1 MKETTVGSRYA
12 LAIYEIAS
20 DLKKV
25 EETYKELKVVMEVY
39 EQNLDFKN
47 FVEHPLVN
55 KKDKKDF
62 VGKIF
67 DGEFSEETTNILNYL
82 IDKNRLSQ
90 IKSIVTEYLKLYYSR
105 NQIVEAEVTFAVTPT
120 TEQID
125 SLSVKLKAKVNK
137 EVRLTTKVD
146 KSILGGLIVRI
157 GDQIIDASIK
167 REIESFRK
175 NY

>member
-1 MKETTVGSRYA
+1 MKT
-12 LAIYEIAS
+12 
-20 DLKKV
+20 K
-25 EETYKELKVVMEVY
+25 
-39 EQNLDFKN
+39 
-47 FVEHPLVN
+47 
-55 KKDKKDF
+55 
-62 VGKIF
+62 
-67 DGEFSEETTNILNYL
+67 
-82 IDKNRLSQ
+82 
-90 IKSIVTEYLKLYYSR
+90 
-105 NQIVEAEVTFAVTPT
+105 
-120 TEQID
+120 EQID